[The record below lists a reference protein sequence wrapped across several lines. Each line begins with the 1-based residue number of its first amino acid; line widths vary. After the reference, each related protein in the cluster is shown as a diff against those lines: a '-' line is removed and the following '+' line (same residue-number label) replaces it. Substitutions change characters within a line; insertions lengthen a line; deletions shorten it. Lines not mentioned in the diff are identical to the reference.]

1 MSVGDC
7 RIDWGGIQWM
17 DRNGMLLFDVESL
30 FISGHRDGYV
40 KDSPAAC

>member
-1 MSVGDC
+1 M
-7 RIDWGGIQWM
+7 WGIVVLIGGEGIQWM